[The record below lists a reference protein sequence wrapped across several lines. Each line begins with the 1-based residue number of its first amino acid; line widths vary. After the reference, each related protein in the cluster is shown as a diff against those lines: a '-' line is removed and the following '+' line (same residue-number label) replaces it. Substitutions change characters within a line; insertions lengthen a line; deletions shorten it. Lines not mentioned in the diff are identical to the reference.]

1 MSEYAAEHVEEYD
14 EATIR
19 QLELIWGKGFMAPG
33 GAGLVQQVL
42 EGINVRGKRILDI
55 GCGLGGGALAMA
67 RDLGARVV
75 GIDLE
80 APLIA
85 NAQGLLQN
93 TVYEGVT
100 EFHHSKPG
108 PLDFDDESFDVVYSV
123 GAFTQTP
130 DKSGLFSE
138 SFRVLRSDGHIVSY
152 DWTKA
157 PGPLSEEMQIWIA
170 LEGLTYEM
178 VSIEE
183 QCSLLSDAGFKGV
196 NGRDDQGW
204 YANQACLEL
213 EQLQGG
219 LSAEMA
225 EQFGEERAALFVEDW
240 RAMVAVLARAELVPA
255 FFSGRKP

>member
-33 GAGLVQQVL
+33 GADLVQQVL
-42 EGINVRGKRILDI
+42 EGIDVKGKRILDI
-55 GCGLGGGALAMA
+55 GCGLGGGALVMA
-67 RDLGARVV
+67 RDLGAQVV

-80 APLIA
+80 PPLIA
-85 NAQGLLQN
+85 NAQDLLQN

-100 EFHHSKPG
+100 EFHHTKPG
-108 PLDFDDESFDVVYSV
+108 PLDFDNESFDVVYSV

-130 DKSGLFSE
+130 DKPGLFAE
-138 SFRVLRSDGHIVSY
+138 SFRVLRPNGHIVSY

-157 PGPLSEEMQIWIA
+157 PGPLSNAMQVWIE

-178 VSIEE
+178 VTIEE
-183 QCSLLSDAGFKGV
+183 QCALFRDAGFKDV

-204 YANQACLEL
+204 YANQAHLEL

-219 LSAEMA
+219 LSAEMV

-240 RAMVAVLARAELVPA
+240 RAMVAVLELAELLPA
-255 FFSGRKP
+255 FFSARKP